1 MIVQSPLMENKIN
14 NKPMKTPHKKFSL
27 PSKAQVTVRIVGVV
41 LGAEFLVM
49 ALIDHLAM
57 DLTVFQESAF
67 DAFALVVLSIPII
80 YFWVIKPFV
89 TAHQDALNQIEH
101 MSCLDPLTQLAN
113 RRLIAKHLEHV
124 HASGIRYNTY
134 GAVMVMD
141 LDGFKPINDI
151 HGHEAG
157 DALLVEV
164 ARRLESV
171 IRKDDIAG
179 RLGGDEF
186 IVILG
191 NLGHHP
197 EKAQAKSQ
205 LVAERLLNITD
216 KPYLFEGKT
225 LKVSASVGVCFLDLK
240 PDTSIDSLISSA
252 DAAMYQAKKSGKGR
266 AIFFGA

>member
-1 MIVQSPLMENKIN
+1 MIVLSSHGENSTN
-14 NKPMKTPHKKFSL
+14 NPPMPTFQNKFSL

-41 LGAEFLVM
+41 LGAEFLIM
-49 ALIDHLAM
+49 ALLDHLAM
-57 DLTVFQESAF
+57 ELTVFQESAF
-67 DAFALVVLSIPII
+67 DAFSLVVLSTPII

-89 TAHQDALNQIEH
+89 TAHQDALHQIEH

-113 RRLIAKHLEHV
+113 RRLIAKHLEKI
-124 HASGIRYNTY
+124 HASGLRYNIY

-141 LDGFKPINDI
+141 LDGFKPINDV

-164 ARRLESV
+164 ARRLESI
-171 IRKDDIAG
+171 IRKEDIVG

-191 NLGHHP
+191 NLGRQP
-197 EKAQAKSQ
+197 DEAQARSQ

-216 KPYLFEGKT
+216 KPYLFEGKM

-240 PDTSIDSLISSA
+240 SSTSIDTLISSA

-266 AIFFGA
+266 AVFFQN